1 MEKVLLTAVN
11 SQYIHSNLAVRY
23 LKAYTKDLDLDIS
36 IKEFSINDRL
46 ERVFASIMDE
56 KPDLVAFSCYIWN
69 IEYVEKLSNLIKS
82 VDADIQILYGGPEVS
97 YDSRNFLL
105 KSAGDFVIDGEGEE
119 TLREFFLWKIK
130 NGFERKD
137 CTIKGLYSKN
147 LDGEILYGGNRALM
161 DMNSVVFPYSVDDD
175 LSNKIVYYEFSRGC
189 PFNCKYCL
197 SSTIRGVRFL
207 ELERAKRELK
217 FLSDKKVKLV
227 KFVDRTFNANPKFTI
242 EMWKYLSS
250 LDTDTVFHFEISAD
264 ILTDECLE
272 VLKKV
277 PKGRFQLEV
286 GVQSTN
292 DKVLENVNR
301 HVEFED
307 IKRKVLNIQRYNNI
321 KQHLD
326 LIAGLPGEDLTSF
339 KKSFNDVYEVKPE
352 ELQLGFLKLLKGSPM
367 REEAEKWGMAYS
379 PYPPYEILKTKDI
392 SFDEIMLL
400 KRIEAVFDKYYN
412 SGKFS
417 NILNYMVPKFETPF
431 EFYQELGE
439 FCYEKGY
446 LNRNISSSGYYQIFV
461 QFNDEV
467 LKEDDGILKEIIKY
481 DYLKYNK
488 KSWLPPFLTR
498 YNEKGEETEIKDML
512 KEQNKYNK
520 NMHLEKFAVDILKY
534 INDSPIILGNNY
546 VLME

>member
-23 LKAYTKDLDLDIS
+23 LKAYTKDIDLDIS

-46 ERVFASIMDE
+46 ERVFVSIMDE

-82 VDADIQILYGGPEVS
+82 VNTNIQILYGGPEVS
-97 YDSRNFLL
+97 YDSHNFLL
-105 KSAGDFVIDGEGEE
+105 ESAGDFVIEGEGEE
-119 TLREFFLWKIK
+119 TLHEFFLWKLK
-130 NGFERKD
+130 NGFKRKD
-137 CTIKGLYSKN
+137 CTIKGLYSKDI
-147 LDGEILYGGNRALM
+147 DGQILYGGARELM
-161 DMNSVVFPYSVDDD
+161 DMDSVVFPYSVNDD

-207 ELERAKRELK
+207 ELERAKKELK

-227 KFVDRTFNANPKFTI
+227 KFVDRTFNANPKYAM
-242 EMWKYLSS
+242 ELWKFISN
-250 LDTDTVFHFEISAD
+250 LDTETLFHFEISAD

-272 VLKKV
+272 VLNKA

-292 DKVLENVNR
+292 DEVLKNVNR
-301 HVEFED
+301 YVEFED
-307 IKRKVLNIQRYNNI
+307 IKKKVLCIQGSKNI

-326 LIAGLPGEDLTSF
+326 LIAGLPGENLVSF
-339 KKSFNDVYEVKPE
+339 KKSFNDVYSVKPE

-367 REEAEKWGMAYS
+367 RAEAESWGMAYS
-379 PYPPYEILKTKDI
+379 PYPPYEILRTKDV

-400 KRIEAVFDKYYN
+400 KRVEAVVDKYYN
-412 SGKFS
+412 SAKFS

-431 EFYQELGE
+431 EFYHELGE
-439 FCYEKGY
+439 FFYRKGY
-446 LNRNISSSGYYQIFV
+446 LNRNVSSSGYYKAFIEFS
-461 QFNDEV
+461 DEV
-467 LKEDDGILKEIIKY
+467 LREDNNILKEIIKY
-481 DYLKYNK
+481 DYLKFNK
-488 KSWLPPFLTR
+488 KSWLPPFLNR
-498 YNEKGEETEIKDML
+498 YNKKDEESQIKDIL
-512 KEQNKYNK
+512 KEKNEYDK
-520 NMHLEKFAVDILKY
+520 NMHFEKFCVDMTKY
-534 INDSPIILGNNY
+534 ISEDLKIFGSNYILF
-546 VLME
+546 

>member
-23 LKAYTKDLDLDIS
+23 LKAYTKDIDLDIS

-69 IEYVEKLSNLIKS
+69 IEYVEKLSNLIKR
-82 VDADIQILYGGPEVS
+82 VDTNIQILYGGPEVS

-105 KSAGDFVIDGEGEE
+105 NSAGDFVIEGEGEE
-119 TLREFFLWKIK
+119 TLHEFFLWKLK
-130 NGFERKD
+130 NSFKRKD
-137 CTIKGLYSKN
+137 CTIKGLYSKDVN
-147 LDGEILYGGNRALM
+147 GEILYGGKRELM
-161 DMNSVVFPYSVDDD
+161 DMNSVVFPYSADDD

-207 ELERAKRELK
+207 ELERAKKELK

-242 EMWKYLSS
+242 ELWKYLSS
-250 LDTDTVFHFEISAD
+250 LDTDTLFHFEISAD

-272 VLKKV
+272 VLNKA

-292 DKVLENVNR
+292 DEVLKNVNR

-307 IKRKVLNIQRYNNI
+307 IKRKVLAIQKSNNI

-339 KKSFNDVYEVKPE
+339 IKSFNEVYEVKPE

-367 REEAEKWGMAYS
+367 RDEAENWGMAYS

-392 SFDEIMLL
+392 SFEEIMLL
-400 KRIEAVFDKYYN
+400 KRVEAVFDKYYN

-417 NILNYMVPKFETPF
+417 NILNYMVSKFETPF
-431 EFYQELGE
+431 EFYHELGE
-439 FCYEKGY
+439 FFYKKGY
-446 LNRNISSSGYYQIFV
+446 LNRNVSSSGYYKAFIE
-461 QFNDEV
+461 FNDEV
-467 LKEDDGILKEIIKY
+467 LKEDDNILKEIIKY

-498 YNEKGEETEIKDML
+498 YNEKEEENEIKDML
-512 KEQNKYNK
+512 KEQNKYDK
-520 NMHLEKFAVDILKY
+520 NIHLEKFAIDILKY
-534 INDSPIILGNNY
+534 INERPVVFQNNY
-546 VLME
+546 VLM

>member
-23 LKAYTKDLDLDIS
+23 LKAYTKDIDFDIS

-97 YDSRNFLL
+97 YDSGNFLL
-105 KSAGDFVIDGEGEE
+105 KSAGDFVIEGEGEE

-137 CTIKGLYSKN
+137 CYIKGLYSKN
-147 LDGEILYGGNRALM
+147 LDGEVLYGGNRALM

-207 ELERAKRELK
+207 ELERAKKELK

-242 EMWKYLSS
+242 ELWKYLSS
-250 LDTDTVFHFEISAD
+250 LDTETVFHFEISAD

-292 DKVLENVNR
+292 DEVLENVNR

-307 IKRKVLNIQRYNNI
+307 IKRKVLNIQRNNNI

-400 KRIEAVFDKYYN
+400 KRVEAVFDKYYN

-417 NILNYMVPKFETPF
+417 NILNYMVSKFKTPF
-431 EFYQELGE
+431 EFYHQFGE
-439 FCYEKGY
+439 FSYKKGY
-446 LNRNISSSGYYQIFV
+446 LNRNISSSGYYQIFIE
-461 QFNDEV
+461 FNDEV
-467 LKEDDGILKEIIKY
+467 LKEDNGILKEIIKY

-498 YNEKGEETEIKDML
+498 YNEKEEETEIKDML

-534 INDSPIILGNNY
+534 INDSPVVLGNNY
-546 VLME
+546 VLMK

>member
-23 LKAYTKDLDLDIS
+23 LKAYTKDIDFDIS

-46 ERVFASIMDE
+46 ERVFVSIMDE

-105 KSAGDFVIDGEGEE
+105 KSAGDFVIEGEGEE

-130 NGFERKD
+130 NGFRRKD
-137 CTIKGLYSKN
+137 CTIRGLYSKSLN
-147 LDGEILYGGNRALM
+147 GEVLYGGERALM
-161 DMNSVVFPYSVDDD
+161 DMDSVVFPYSVDDD

-227 KFVDRTFNANPKFTI
+227 KFVDRTFNANPKYTI
-242 EMWKYLSS
+242 EMWKYLAS
-250 LDTDTVFHFEISAD
+250 LDTETVFHFEISAD

-272 VLKKV
+272 VLKEV

-292 DKVLENVNR
+292 DEVLKNVNR

-326 LIAGLPGEDLTSF
+326 LIAGLPGEDLASF
-339 KKSFNDVYEVKPE
+339 KRSFNDVYEVKPE

-367 REEAEKWGMAYS
+367 REEAEKWGMSYS

-400 KRIEAVFDKYYN
+400 KRVEAVFDKYYN

-417 NILNYMVPKFETPF
+417 NILNYMVSKFKTPF
-431 EFYQELGE
+431 EFYHQLGE

-446 LNRNISSSGYYQIFV
+446 LNRNLSSSGYYQIFIE
-461 QFNDEV
+461 FNDEV
-467 LKEDDGILKEIIKY
+467 LKEDNNILKEIIKY

-498 YNEKGEETEIKDML
+498 YNEKDEENQIKDML
-512 KEQNKYNK
+512 KEKNEYNK
-520 NMHLEKFAVDILKY
+520 NMHFEKFCIDMTKY
-534 INDSPIILGNNY
+534 INEDLNVFENNY
-546 VLME
+546 ILI

>member
-23 LKAYTKDLDLDIS
+23 LKAYTKDIDLDIS

-69 IEYVEKLSNLIKS
+69 IEYVEKLSNLIKR
-82 VDADIQILYGGPEVS
+82 VDTNIQILYGGPEVS

-105 KSAGDFVIDGEGEE
+105 NSAGDFVIEGEGEE
-119 TLREFFLWKIK
+119 TLHEFFLWKLK
-130 NGFERKD
+130 NSFKRKD
-137 CTIKGLYSKN
+137 CTIKGLYSKDVN
-147 LDGEILYGGNRALM
+147 GEILYGGKRELM
-161 DMNSVVFPYSVDDD
+161 DMNSVVFPYSADDD

-207 ELERAKRELK
+207 ELERAKKELK

-242 EMWKYLSS
+242 ELWKYLSS
-250 LDTDTVFHFEISAD
+250 LDTDTLFHFEISAD

-272 VLKKV
+272 VLNKA

-292 DKVLENVNR
+292 DEVLKNVNR

-307 IKRKVLNIQRYNNI
+307 IKRKVLAIQKSNNI

-339 KKSFNDVYEVKPE
+339 IKSFNEVYEVKPE

-367 REEAEKWGMAYS
+367 RDEAENWGMAYS

-392 SFDEIMLL
+392 SFEEIMLL
-400 KRIEAVFDKYYN
+400 KRVEAVFDKYYN

-417 NILNYMVPKFETPF
+417 NILNYMVSKFEAPF
-431 EFYQELGE
+431 EFYHELGE
-439 FCYEKGY
+439 FFYKKGY
-446 LNRNISSSGYYQIFV
+446 LNRNVSSSGYYKAFIE
-461 QFNDEV
+461 FNDEV
-467 LKEDDGILKEIIKY
+467 LKEDDNILKEIIKY

-498 YNEKGEETEIKDML
+498 YNEKEEENEIKDML
-512 KEQNKYNK
+512 KEQNKYDK
-520 NMHLEKFAVDILKY
+520 NMHLEKFAIDILKY
-534 INDSPIILGNNY
+534 INERPVVFQNNY
-546 VLME
+546 VLM

>member
-23 LKAYTKDLDLDIS
+23 LKAYTKDIDFDIS

-97 YDSRNFLL
+97 YDSGNFLL
-105 KSAGDFVIDGEGEE
+105 KSAGDFVIEGEGEE

-137 CTIKGLYSKN
+137 CCIKGLYSKN
-147 LDGEILYGGNRALM
+147 LDGEVLYGGNRALM

-207 ELERAKRELK
+207 ELERAKKELK

-242 EMWKYLSS
+242 ELWKYLSS
-250 LDTDTVFHFEISAD
+250 LDTETVFHFEISAD

-292 DKVLENVNR
+292 DEVLENVNR

-307 IKRKVLNIQRYNNI
+307 IKRKVLNIQRNNNI

-400 KRIEAVFDKYYN
+400 KRVEAVFDKYYN

-417 NILNYMVPKFETPF
+417 NILNYMVTKFETSF
-431 EFYQELGE
+431 EFYHELGE
-439 FCYEKGY
+439 FSYKKGY
-446 LNRNISSSGYYQIFV
+446 LNRNISSSGYYQIFIE
-461 QFNDEV
+461 FNNEV
-467 LKEDDGILKEIIKY
+467 LKEDNSILKEIIKY

-498 YNEKGEETEIKDML
+498 YNEKEEETEIKDML
-512 KEQNKYNK
+512 KEQNKYDK

-534 INDSPIILGNNY
+534 INDRPVVLGNNY
-546 VLME
+546 VLM

>member
-23 LKAYTKDLDLDIS
+23 LKAYTKDIDFDIS

-69 IEYVEKLSNLIKS
+69 IEFVEKLANLIKR
-82 VDADIQILYGGPEVS
+82 VDTNIQILYGGPEVS

-105 KSAGDFVIDGEGEE
+105 KSAGDFVIEGEGEE
-119 TLREFFLWKIK
+119 TLREFFLWKLK
-130 NGFERKD
+130 NGFKRMD

-147 LDGEILYGGNRALM
+147 SDGEILYGGARELM
-161 DMNSVVFPYSVDDD
+161 NMNSVVFPYGEDDD

-207 ELERAKRELK
+207 ELERAKKELK

-227 KFVDRTFNANPKFTI
+227 KFVDRTFNANPKLTI
-242 EMWKYLSS
+242 ELWKYLAD
-250 LDTDTVFHFEISAD
+250 LDTDTLFHFEISAD
-264 ILTDECLE
+264 ILTDQCLE
-272 VLKKV
+272 VLNKA

-292 DKVLENVNR
+292 DEVLRNVNR
-301 HVEFED
+301 YVEFED
-307 IKRKVLNIQRYNNI
+307 IKKKVLCIQKFNNI

-326 LIAGLPGEDLTSF
+326 LIAGLPGEDLVSF
-339 KKSFNDVYEVKPE
+339 IKSFNDVYSVKPE

-367 REEAEKWGMAYS
+367 RDEAESWGMSYS
-379 PYPPYEILKTKDI
+379 PYPPYEILRTKDI
-392 SFDEIMLL
+392 TFDEIMLL
-400 KRIEAVFDKYYN
+400 KRVEAVVDKYYN

-417 NILNYMVPKFETPF
+417 NILNYMVPKFKTPF
-431 EFYQELGE
+431 YFYHELGE
-439 FCYEKGY
+439 FFYRKGY
-446 LNRNISSSGYYQIFV
+446 LNRNVSSSGYYKAFIE
-461 QFNDEV
+461 FNDEV
-467 LKEDDGILKEIIKY
+467 LEEDNSILKEIIKY
-481 DYLKYNK
+481 DYLKFNK
-488 KSWLPPFLTR
+488 KSWIPPFLNR
-498 YNEKGEETEIKDML
+498 YNKKDEESLIKNMLKEKGE
-512 KEQNKYNK
+512 YNK
-520 NMHLEKFAVDILKY
+520 NMHFEKFCIDITKY
-534 INDSPIILGNNY
+534 INEDLKILGDNY
-546 VLME
+546 ILF

>member
-23 LKAYTKDLDLDIS
+23 LKAYTKDIDFDIS

-46 ERVFASIMDE
+46 ERVFASIMEE
-56 KPDLVAFSCYIWN
+56 KPNLVAFSCYIWN

-82 VDADIQILYGGPEVS
+82 VDTDIQILYGGPEVS

-105 KSAGDFVIDGEGEE
+105 KSAGDFVIEGEGEE
-119 TLREFFLWKIK
+119 TLHEFFLWKIK

-137 CTIKGLYSKN
+137 CTINGLYSKN
-147 LDGEILYGGNRALM
+147 LSGEILYGGKRELM

-207 ELERAKRELK
+207 ELERAKKELK

-242 EMWKYLSS
+242 ELWKYLSS

-272 VLKKV
+272 VLSRV

-292 DKVLENVNR
+292 DEVLQNVNR

-307 IKRKVLNIQRYNNI
+307 IKRKVLSIQRYNNI

-339 KKSFNDVYEVKPE
+339 IKSFNDVYEIKPE

-367 REEAEKWGMAYS
+367 RQEAEKWGMSYS
-379 PYPPYEILKTKDI
+379 PYPPYEILKTKDV

-400 KRIEAVFDKYYN
+400 KRVEAVFDKYYN

-417 NILNYMVPKFETPF
+417 NILNYMVAKFKTPF
-431 EFYQELGE
+431 EFYHEFGE
-439 FCYEKGY
+439 FCYRKGY
-446 LNRNISSSGYYQIFV
+446 LNRNVSSSGYYRIFIE
-461 QFNDEV
+461 FNDEV
-467 LKEDDGILKEIIKY
+467 LKEDNNILKEIVKY

-498 YNEKGEETEIKDML
+498 YNEKEEEKSIKDML
-512 KEQNKYNK
+512 KEQNKYDK

-534 INDSPIILGNNY
+534 IDDRPVVFENNY
-546 VLME
+546 VLM